1 MSSKKRIKIELEDS
15 EGDKYN
21 LSLEGNFSKEKIVH
35 IMELMDIV
43 QSGRKPSNNITSF
56 ITDNDKEILS
66 VDSKIWNVIEQSFS
80 RISFTSSDI
89 AQLYEERYKEPI
101 KLSVIS
107 TYLSRYCTK
116 GKLLRTKRLREYVYS
131 LPISSSKDLSCNNSQ
146 NCFSSATHYNNLYN
160 IDNKTIHDLKN

>member
-21 LSLEGNFSKEKIVH
+21 LSLEGNFSKEKIAH

-89 AQLYEERYKEPI
+89 AQLYEERYKDQFSLGEF
-101 KLSVIS
+101 S
-107 TYLSRYCTK
+107 TFFRDIVK
-116 GKLLRTKRLREYVYS
+116 KE
-131 LPISSSKDLSCNNSQ
+131 N
-146 NCFSSATHYNNLYN
+146 
-160 IDNKTIHDLKN
+160 

>member
-35 IMELMDIV
+35 IMELMDMV

-160 IDNKTIHDLKN
+160 IDNKTIRDLKN